1 MKLQTKEFGTAR
13 EAIAYARAQRR
24 KGLAAVLLDGKPAVI
39 HVADAARL
47 ESAGVEFAYLST
59 AKGKVVTV
67 PVN

>member
-1 MKLQTKEFGTAR
+1 MKLHAKQFETAR
-13 EAIAYARAQRR
+13 QAITYARAQRR
-24 KGLAAVLLDGKPAVI
+24 KGLAAVLLDGKPSVI